1 MKKIFLPSL
10 VALAM
15 VAMSACNSAQKQE
28 ETTAAE
34 ETTVEQAAP
43 AAVEGVIELTTD
55 TVDMAAY
62 GGLPVFIDFNATW
75 CGPCKAYGP
84 TYHAVAEKYAGKAAF
99 LSVDVDK
106 NPNVAKKYVG
116 DYIPQT
122 TAIATNGSVVS
133 KVGMLSEEELTALV
147 DSVLSL

>member
-1 MKKIFLPSL
+1 MKKIFIPSL

-15 VAMSACNSAQKQE
+15 MAMSACTSSQKQE
-28 ETTAAE
+28 ENAVVE
-34 ETTVEQAAP
+34 ETAVEEVAP
-43 AAVEGVIELTTD
+43 AAEGVIELTTD

-84 TYHAVAEKYAGKAAF
+84 TYHAVAEKYTGKAIF

-106 NPNVAKKYVG
+106 NPGVAKKYVG

>member
-1 MKKIFLPSL
+1 MKKIFIPSL

-15 VAMSACNSAQKQE
+15 MAMSACNSSQKQE
-28 ETTAAE
+28 ENNVAE
-34 ETTVEQAAP
+34 E
-43 AAVEGVIELTTD
+43 AAVEEVAPVAEGVIELTTD

-84 TYHAVAEKYAGKAAF
+84 TYHAVAEKYAGKATF

-106 NPNVAKKYVG
+106 NPSVAKKYVG

-122 TAIATNGSVVS
+122 TAIAANGSVVS